1 VKGGGEGFF
10 ERLVVLWDQLPSTRL
25 PVLCFGVAAIV
36 VLLLGERFLP
46 GKPVAL
52 GVVVVSILLLSF
64 TRLGE
69 LGFSVVGALPRG
81 LPDLQPPALRP
92 REVDGLLPLA
102 FACLLLSYVE
112 SVSAARALAAA
123 HRQEIDPRQELLG
136 LGAANLAAA
145 VFQSYP
151 VAGGL
156 SQSSV
161 NDQAGARTPLSLV
174 FASTAIAVCL
184 LFLTGTLAT
193 LPNVVLAAIVLV
205 AVKGL
210 ISIRDLRHLRKVSR
224 SEFRMSMAAFAAV
237 LVLGILK
244 GVMLAVVISL
254 VLLIRRA
261 AHPHVAFL
269 GRVPGTRTYSDL
281 QRNPENEPVPGAL
294 LVRVEAALLYFNV
307 ENVREAMREGIR
319 AAPKPLKLLLL
330 DLSSSPAMDVA
341 GARMVAGLEEELRGS
356 AITVRLV
363 GARASVRDI
372 LRAEGLEEHLGQID
386 RRLTVEDV
394 VEEFQRGDGARA
406 SA

>member
-1 VKGGGEGFF
+1 
-10 ERLVVLWDQLPSTRL
+10 
-25 PVLCFGVAAIV
+25 
-36 VLLLGERFLP
+36 
-46 GKPVAL
+46 
-52 GVVVVSILLLSF
+52 
-64 TRLGE
+64 
-69 LGFSVVGALPRG
+69 
-81 LPDLQPPALRP
+81 
-92 REVDGLLPLA
+92 
-102 FACLLLSYVE
+102 
-112 SVSAARALAAA
+112 
-123 HRQEIDPRQELLG
+123 
-136 LGAANLAAA
+136 
-145 VFQSYP
+145 
-151 VAGGL
+151 
-156 SQSSV
+156 
-161 NDQAGARTPLSLV
+161 
-174 FASTAIAVCL
+174 
-184 LFLTGTLAT
+184 
-193 LPNVVLAAIVLV
+193 
-205 AVKGL
+205 
-210 ISIRDLRHLRKVSR
+210 
-224 SEFRMSMAAFAAV
+224 V

-372 LRAEGLEEHLGQID
+372 LRAEGLEEHVGQID